1 MKWEVRTMQFET
13 SYFDRTL
20 FKKNFTRFWPIW
32 ASYLVIWLF
41 ALPINALTSF
51 SGTNNGYYSA
61 MASSASAHIWFA
73 LVYGLFAAMAVLSH
87 LYASRSANFYGTLPV
102 RREGIFLTQYLSGF
116 AFVALPQLVVAA
128 FMAVIGF
135 AWGAAPILPCLAWLG
150 VGMGMMFF
158 FYTFAFLCG
167 VFTGH
172 ILALPAFYVIL
183 NCLAYM
189 VYDLISA
196 VMERTFWG
204 FAGFG
209 NTVDSLVEWLTP
221 VLPLS
226 NIRFQ
231 YSDKVGNT
239 IAGGEYLLVYCAVA
253 LVLLVCAFFLYKH
266 RKLESAGDVVSYRFV
281 RPVFKYGVAVCTGL
295 FLGYLTSEIIGEPTL
310 PIMAVIWTVLG
321 CFAAQMLL
329 DKTFRV
335 FKKWKGVLAV
345 GVVMAAAM
353 ACVTFDLM
361 GFESWIPEVED
372 VKSVDVLQFYANVG
386 WNSGND
392 GRFTATDPR
401 TIQDIITIH
410 KNAIAYGNGEFAPG
424 DYSKEGSINIEVVYH
439 TKTGDHTRQYF
450 YTFAMPEADVPG
462 TTANALQDIVN
473 NRELYWEIY
482 GFAQLERQLA
492 AGAMLREVDYS
503 YENFDGYNNE
513 DDFELG
519 YMAPSE
525 TGKETYF
532 FGSDAL
538 ELLNAV
544 KTDFFAGRI
553 GVIDFNNKL
562 EREDCYRMLRFYCS
576 DELILGDEN
585 SSSYS
590 FYSTDTQLYS
600 TYISISVM
608 PESTLTL
615 ETLERLFPN
624 ATMAEDLWTK

>member
-1 MKWEVRTMQFET
+1 MRFGT
-13 SYFDRTL
+13 SYFDWTL

-41 ALPINALTSF
+41 ILPINALTSYI
-51 SGTNNGYYSA
+51 GTDNNYYSA
-61 MASSASAHIWFA
+61 MASSARAHIWFA

-116 AFVALPQLVVAA
+116 SFVALPQIVVAV

-135 AWGAAPILPCLAWLG
+135 AWGAAPVLPCLAWLG

-167 VFTGH
+167 VLTGH

-183 NCLAYM
+183 NCLAYLL
-189 VYDLISA
+189 YELINVVA
-196 VMERTFWG
+196 ERTFWG

-221 VLPLS
+221 VSPLS
-226 NIRFQ
+226 NVRLQ
-231 YSDKVGNT
+231 YDDKLGKTLAVNEK
-239 IAGGEYLLVYCAVA
+239 ILLVYCAVA
-253 LVLLVCAFFLYKH
+253 VVLLVCAFLLYKH

-281 RPVFKYGVAVCTGL
+281 RPVFKYGVAVCSGL
-295 FLGYLTSEIIGEPTL
+295 FPGYVTSEIIGEGTL
-310 PIMAVIWTVLG
+310 PIMVVIWTVLG

-345 GVVMAAAM
+345 TAVMAAAM
-353 ACVTFDLM
+353 ACITFDFL
-361 GFESWIPEVED
+361 GFESWIPDVED
-372 VKSVDVLQFYANVG
+372 VRSVDVLQFYANVG

-392 GRFTATDPR
+392 GRFTTTDPR

-410 KNAIAYGNGEFAPG
+410 KNAVAYGNGDLPFSG
-424 DYSKEGSINIEVVYH
+424 DYHKEGGSINIEVVYH
-439 TKTGDHTRQYF
+439 TKTGDHTRQYV

-462 TTANALQDIVN
+462 TTANALQDIIS

-492 AGAMLREVDYS
+492 AGGMLREVDYS
-503 YENFDGYNNE
+503 YENFDSYNNE
-513 DDFELG
+513 DDFELS
-519 YMAPSE
+519 YMAPGE
-525 TGKETYF
+525 TGKEVFF

-538 ELLNAV
+538 ELLEAV
-544 KTDFFAGRI
+544 KSDFFAGRI
-553 GVIDFNNKL
+553 GVIDFDNKL

-576 DELILGDEN
+576 GELLLGDED

-590 FYSTDTQLYS
+590 FYRPDSQFYS
-600 TYISISVM
+600 SYISISVM
-608 PESTLTL
+608 PGSTTTL

-624 ATMAEDLWTK
+624 ATTADDLWK

>member
-1 MKWEVRTMQFET
+1 MRSGTL
-13 SYFDRTL
+13 YFDWTL

-41 ALPINALTSF
+41 ILPINALASF
-51 SGTNNGYYSA
+51 NGTAKSFYYGVSGST
-61 MASSASAHIWFA
+61 SAHIWFA

-116 AFVALPQLVVAA
+116 AFVALPQIAVAV

-135 AWGAAPILPCLAWLG
+135 AWRAAPVLPCLAWLG
-150 VGMGMMFF
+150 IGMGTMFF

-183 NCLAYM
+183 NCLTYLL
-189 VYDLISA
+189 YELIS
-196 VMERTFWG
+196 VVVERSFYG

-221 VLPLS
+221 VTPLS
-226 NIRFQ
+226 DVRLQ
-231 YSDKVGNT
+231 YDDKLGKTMAANEEV
-239 IAGGEYLLVYCAVA
+239 LLVYCAVA
-253 LVLLVCAFFLYKH
+253 LVLLACAFLLYKR

-281 RPVFKYGVAVCTGL
+281 RPVFKYGVAVCSGL
-295 FLGYLTSEIIGEPTL
+295 FLGYVTSEIIGEGTL
-310 PIMAVIWTVLG
+310 PIMVVVWTVLG

-345 GVVMAAAM
+345 TAIMAAAM
-353 ACVTFDLM
+353 ACITFDLM
-361 GFESWIPEVED
+361 GFESWLPDVED

-386 WNSGND
+386 WGSGND

-410 KNAIAYGNGEFAPG
+410 KNAIAYANGELPTPEDF
-424 DYSKEGSINIEVVYH
+424 SKEGSINIEVVYH
-439 TKTGDHTRQYF
+439 TKTGDHARQYT
-450 YTFAMPEADVPG
+450 YSLVMPEADIPG
-462 TTANALQDIVN
+462 TTANALRDIIS

-492 AGAMLREVDYS
+492 AGAMLREVDYA

-519 YMAPSE
+519 YMAPGE
-525 TGKETYF
+525 TSKAAYF

-538 ELLNAV
+538 ELLDAV
-544 KTDFFAGRI
+544 KSDFFAGRI
-553 GVIDFNNKL
+553 GVVDFENKL
-562 EREDCYRMLRFYCS
+562 EREDCCRMLRFYAANEIVL
-576 DELILGDEN
+576 DDEN

-590 FYSTDTQLYS
+590 SYIPYTETYS
-600 TYISISVM
+600 TYSPFISIWVM
-608 PESTLTL
+608 PESTTTL

-624 ATMAEDLWTK
+624 ATMEEDLWK

>member
-1 MKWEVRTMQFET
+1 MRSGT
-13 SYFDRTL
+13 SYFDWTL

-41 ALPINALTSF
+41 ILPINALASL
-51 SGTNNGYYSA
+51 SGTAKGLYYA
-61 MASSASAHIWFA
+61 IADSASAHMWFS

-87 LYASRSANFYGTLPV
+87 LYASRSANFYGALPV

-116 AFVALPQLVVAA
+116 AFVALPQIAVAV

-135 AWGAAPILPCLAWLG
+135 AWRAAPVLPCLAWLG
-150 VGMGMMFF
+150 IGMGTMFF

-183 NCLAYM
+183 NCLTYLL
-189 VYDLISA
+189 YELIS
-196 VMERTFWG
+196 VVVERSFYG

-221 VLPLS
+221 VTPLS
-226 NIRFQ
+226 DVRLQ
-231 YSDKVGNT
+231 YDDKLGKTMAANEEV
-239 IAGGEYLLVYCAVA
+239 LLVYCAVA
-253 LVLLVCAFFLYKH
+253 LVLLACAFLLYKR

-281 RPVFKYGVAVCTGL
+281 RPVFKYGVAVCSGL
-295 FLGYLTSEIIGEPTL
+295 FLGYVTSEIIGEGTL
-310 PIMAVIWTVLG
+310 PIMVVIWTVLG
-321 CFAAQMLL
+321 CFGAQMLL

-345 GVVMAAAM
+345 SAVMAAAM
-353 ACVTFDLM
+353 VCITFDFI
-361 GFESWIPEVED
+361 GFESWVPDVED
-372 VKSVDVLQFYANVG
+372 VESVDVVQFYANVG
-386 WNSGND
+386 WSSGND

-410 KNAIAYGNGEFAPG
+410 KNAIAYGNGELSNPE
-424 DYSKEGSINIEVVYH
+424 DYSKEGTINIEVIYH
-439 TKTGDHTRQYF
+439 TKTGDHARQYM
-450 YTFAMPEADVPG
+450 YIFAMPEADVPG
-462 TTANALQDIVN
+462 TTANALQDIIN

-519 YMAPSE
+519 YMAPGE
-525 TGKETYF
+525 TGKAAYF

-538 ELLNAV
+538 ELLDAV
-544 KTDFFAGRI
+544 KSDFFAGRI
-553 GVIDFNNKL
+553 GVVDFDNRL
-562 EREDCYRMLRFYCS
+562 EREDCYRMLRFYAAN
-576 DELILGDEN
+576 EIVLGDED

-590 FYSTDTQLYS
+590 SYRPYMEETYSS
-600 TYISISVM
+600 FVSISVM

-624 ATMAEDLWTK
+624 ATMEEDLWK